1 MDSILLSKIVDKQL
15 PDFVRS
21 EHPKFVTFIKKY
33 YEWLETNAGVEKE
46 IQNLREGIDL
56 DTANSF
62 YLNELRKDLLP
73 YFPENILADKTL
85 FLKLVS
91 NFYKSNGTRD
101 SVKFLFRALYND
113 NIDIYYPKEDILRTS
128 DGKWVL
134 PLALRVNTNDNNIF
148 NIEKTK
154 ITGQTSKATALVEK
168 VISSVDRQ
176 LGITYI
182 ELYVSNIQRLFE
194 TGELV
199 TTTYN
204 NGVSNVTV
212 EATLVG
218 ALSEIKIDPLN
229 RGTGYRGR
237 DESYDGDPVTIIGG
251 LNLDSANPIG
261 AVANV
266 GVTTQGSVSDIQTI
280 NGGFGFRKVSDEYGS
295 SYDESVISLDFKGGF
310 GTSATAFTGK
320 EASASLSLVDETKKR
335 TINVSKTKIETI
347 YGNTI
352 ASLSNTTGSSVS
364 SNTADGNSYLITA
377 LSPEYQSFNVYP
389 MVFITVDSGGGGY
402 KSAPS
407 LKAFSFFNEDES
419 DLTVTS
425 SGSPVSFSVSSG
437 TSVVNVPGGSGAN
450 LLSYFSVGD
459 YAKLFKT
466 TGLGT
471 FEDIHE
477 VLNVSANTVT
487 LNTTFSV
494 AYSGINMA
502 LVRRND
508 VYKMGS
514 VGLINI
520 DSAGTGYANGDI
532 VIFTGGSGYG
542 ANAYV
547 NVAPN
552 GAITTVTVNSHSSSD
567 YLIGGE
573 GYRRDSL
580 PTLTVQ
586 SAGGANAVLSVAQ
599 VVGDGDSYLIGNNKI
614 GSITSLY
621 VSSYGYDYV
630 SAPIVSLRN
639 MDMTLSNVTDGQIF
653 TSNTRVYQGT
663 SNTNYTF
670 IAYVDRYVQSSSS
683 SGFLRLFNY
692 KGTIDEST
700 LLKSEVLDILDPV
713 ITASID
719 SGSVIIY
726 GDGKARATAKFENG
740 LIRYPGIY
748 LNDDGHLSSQKYL
761 QGKRKYHNFSYV
773 INTKTDYS
781 KFKKPMADI
790 VHPVGAK
797 MFVNR
802 IIEDEN
808 TFSYNSNN
816 IIVLTKTFSDTFNV
830 VYGKNT
836 AVSTNASANLIASIN
851 IGDTVIFTGVYRV
864 IQNTANVVATS
875 NVIFGANCN
884 FINDVNDGDVLFI
897 ANTQNALSNVFTTVN
912 YVSNSAYLFTEENI
926 GITANVSMNVYF
938 DEVKT
943 VTNVSSNTITLNS
956 EIISSNAKY
965 VTINIQKVK

>member
-1 MDSILLSKIVDKQL
+1 MEYILLSKIVDKQL

-33 YEWLETNAGVEKE
+33 YEWLETNSGVEKE
-46 IQNLREGIDL
+46 IQNLRDGIDL

-73 YFPENILADKTL
+73 YFPENILADKRL

-91 NFYKSNGTRD
+91 NFYKSSGTQD

-113 NIDIYYPKEDILRTS
+113 NIDIYYPKEDILKTS

-194 TGELV
+194 TGEIIS
-199 TTTYN
+199 TTYY
-204 NGVSNVTV
+204 NGTSNVTV

-251 LNLDSANPIG
+251 LNPDSASPIG

-266 GVTTQGSVSDIQTI
+266 GVTTQGSVSDIQVI
-280 NGGFGFRKVSDEYGS
+280 NGGFGFRLVSDEYGS
-295 SYDESVISLDFKGGF
+295 SYDDLVINLDFKGGF

-320 EASASLSLVDETKKR
+320 EATASLSLVDETIKR
-335 TINVSKTKIETI
+335 TINVTKTKIESI

-352 ASLSNTTGSSVS
+352 ASLSNTTGSNVS
-364 SNTADGNSYLITA
+364 SNTADANSYLITA
-377 LSPEYQSFNVYP
+377 LSPDFQSFNVYP
-389 MVFITVDSGGGGY
+389 IVFVTVDSGGGGY
-402 KSAPS
+402 RSAPS
-407 LKAFSFFNEDES
+407 LKAFSFFNEDET

-425 SGSPVSFSVSSG
+425 AGNPVSFSVTSG
-437 TSVVNVPGGSGAN
+437 TSVVNNPGGSSAN

-459 YAKLFKT
+459 YAKLYKT

-477 VLNVSANTVT
+477 VINVSANTVT

-514 VGLINI
+514 IGLINI
-520 DSAGTGYANGDI
+520 DAPGTGYANGD
-532 VIFTGGSGYG
+532 VVLFTGGSGYG

-547 NVAPN
+547 NVAAN
-552 GAITTVTVNSHSSSD
+552 GAITSVTVNSHSSGD
-567 YLIGGE
+567 YLLGGE
-573 GYRRDSL
+573 GYKRDTL
-580 PTLTVQ
+580 PTLSVI
-586 SAGGANAVLSVAQ
+586 SSGGSNAVLSVAQ
-599 VVGDGDSYLIGNNKI
+599 ILGDGDSYLIGNNKI

-639 MDMTLSNVTDGQIF
+639 MDMTLSNVTNGQLF
-653 TSNTRVYQGT
+653 TSNTIVYQGT

-670 IAYVDRYVQSSSS
+670 IAYVDKHVQSSSTT
-683 SGFLRLFNY
+683 GFLRLFNY
-692 KGTIDEST
+692 KGTINESAM
-700 LLKSEVLDILDPV
+700 LKSESLTPEV
-713 ITASID
+713 TADID
-719 SGSVIIY
+719 SGSVVIY

-773 INTKTDYS
+773 LNTKTDYS

-790 VHPVGAK
+790 VHPIGAK
-797 MFVNR
+797 LFVNR
-802 IIEDEN
+802 IIEQESDFGYTSNSLIVRTTTFGN
-808 TFSYNSNN
+808 TFN
-816 IIVLTKTFSDTFNV
+816 I
-830 VYGKNT
+830 VYGTNT
-836 AVSTNASANLIASIN
+836 AVTTNASANLMSSIN
-851 IGDTVIFTGVYRV
+851 IGDIVIFTGVYKT
-864 IQNTANVVATS
+864 IQNTGNVVATS
-875 NVIFGANCN
+875 NLIFGANCN

-897 ANTQNALSNVFTTVN
+897 ANTQNSLSNVFTTVN
-912 YVSNSAYLFTEENI
+912 YVSNSTYLFMESAV

-943 VTNVSSNTITLNS
+943 VTNVSSNTITLDS
-956 EIISSNAKY
+956 QIISSNANY
-965 VTINIQKVK
+965 VTINIQKYE